1 MRARVGDR
9 LLVHGGAV
17 GEQDRACA
25 VLGLWDP
32 GGEPPYFVQWYDTGD
47 AAILVP
53 PLDTSIVNCGRS
65 TL

>member
-9 LLVHGGAV
+9 LLVNVGAAGGQ
-17 GEQDRACA
+17 GRACA
-25 VLGLWDP
+25 VLGFWDP

-53 PLDTSIVNCGRS
+53 PVDASIVNCGRS
-65 TL
+65 TI